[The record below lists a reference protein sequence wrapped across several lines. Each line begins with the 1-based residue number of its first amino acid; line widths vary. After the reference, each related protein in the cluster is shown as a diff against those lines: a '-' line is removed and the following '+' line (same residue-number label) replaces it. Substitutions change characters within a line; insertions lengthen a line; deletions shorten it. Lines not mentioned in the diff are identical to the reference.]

1 MSDTTEHAPAA
12 PEAAAP
18 AQPTF
23 SSLFSQLLTKLEA
36 AVPSVA
42 GLEALWAAHQA
53 RGHLYDD
60 ERKKL
65 AEMHDAVGTSATK
78 TASASAPG
86 ASAPS
91 VTATATASAK
101 PESTKPE
108 EAKSESTGHEWSRP
122 EGAPPPKHSSPTP
135 FSSDTHSSD
144 SSSPGPSQE

>member
-1 MSDTTEHAPAA
+1 MSDTTAPASAA
-12 PEAAAP
+12 PEPAP
-18 AQPTF
+18 APASPTF
-23 SSLFSQLLTKLEA
+23 ASLFSQVLTKLEA

-53 RGHLYDD
+53 RGHSYDD

-65 AEMHDAVGTSATK
+65 AEMHEAIGTSDTK

-101 PESTKPE
+101 PE
-108 EAKSESTGHEWSRP
+108 
-122 EGAPPPKHSSPTP
+122 GAPPPKPHTFAAPKPDTMGSEPSALPASPTTG
-135 FSSDTHSSD
+135 FASATHSS
-144 SSSPGPSQE
+144 SEE